1 MVEALILWESIVN
14 SQWFVKTSFVSG
26 ISCSFVDELILG
38 QILFLNKADL
48 LLEKVLVIQ
57 HALDE
62 LMDGHSQIKDPKQQ
76 IAATFPGEYWHTD
89 IQTLRLIM
97 VGTVRF

>member
-1 MVEALILWESIVN
+1 MALAV
-14 SQWFVKTSFVSG
+14 
-26 ISCSFVDELILG
+26 SFVDELILG

-62 LMDGHSQIKDPKQQ
+62 LMDGHS
-76 IAATFPGEYWHTD
+76 
-89 IQTLRLIM
+89 
-97 VGTVRF
+97 